1 MGYVELNYDLRMNP
15 SDANVKVAKT
25 WLSMQK
31 KSAPPVYTVLSTL
44 IEARPDAETLE
55 WFESWLQG
63 RDFDLHILFF
73 SDTAAAHDW
82 LINFLRKHND
92 DPSLGKLWH
101 QLIFD
106 FTLAPKNYS
115 IYPTLRM
122 SDEQLLID
130 GASEWLIANGNA
142 EEEDSI
148 FIARCLTELTNR
160 PDVQEKSLE
169 LLKQSN
175 DSFLASHIIEQTGN
189 GDAIE
194 IGYQIMNSVAH
205 HHGAGIAAALMKIDP
220 PKHWSKVEPFLRRHW
235 GDTDRFPH
243 TLGVLMSRAP
253 QVVAPLAFEWIDD
266 HPKSKEISRII
277 TLNQTQQC
285 VDAIWAGLKT
295 RTTASFAP
303 EILEILLMHYRA
315 LSIPKEATDFGDAWT
330 YTNQKHKRFFDI
342 LCGLLRADAT
352 DGRLKI
358 ARDFLDKLPEE
369 DRGISLMTLR
379 RRAPKHFN
387 LEALD
392 WAKKHPHIVQS
403 GFIIN
408 EHKHSPDSPDD
419 EF

>member
-1 MGYVELNYDLRMNP
+1 MGYVELSYDLRMNP

-25 WLSMQK
+25 WLSKQK
-31 KSAPPVYTVLSTL
+31 KSTQSIYSVLTTL

-55 WFESWLQG
+55 WFENWLQG
-63 RDFDLHILFF
+63 RDIDLHLLFF
-73 SDTAAAHDW
+73 SYTEAAHDW

-92 DPSLGKLWH
+92 DPGLGKLWH

-106 FTLAPKNYS
+106 LTLAPENHS

-122 SDEQLLID
+122 SDAQLLID
-130 GASEWLIANGNA
+130 GASDWLIAHGNG
-142 EEEDSI
+142 EDDSI

-160 PDVQEKSLE
+160 SDVQEKSLE
-169 LLKQSN
+169 VLRQCN
-175 DSFLASHIIEQTGN
+175 DSLLASYIIEQTGSD
-189 GDAIE
+189 DAIE

-205 HHGAGIAAALMKIDP
+205 HHAVSTAAALMKTDP
-220 PKHWSKVEPFLRRHW
+220 QKHWSKVESFLRRHW
-235 GDTDRFPH
+235 DDTASFPY
-243 TLGVLMSRAP
+243 TLGKLMSRAP

-266 HPKSKEISRII
+266 HPKSREISRII

-285 VDAIWAGLKT
+285 VDVIWAGLQT
-295 RTTASFAP
+295 RTTAAFAP
-303 EILEILLMHYRA
+303 EILEILLVHYRA

-352 DGRLKI
+352 DGRLKL

-369 DRGISLMTLR
+369 DRGMSLVMLR

-392 WAKKHPHIVQS
+392 WAKKHPHIGQS
-403 GFIIN
+403 ALIIR
-408 EHKHSPDSPDD
+408 EHKHRPDSPDD